1 VTSIAEYTLFG
12 GDFPLGRV
20 FEERPRV
27 TLELDRMVPSGD
39 TVMPYFWV
47 YDPECGLDAV
57 LATFETLPELRAV
70 TLMEDLGDRGL
81 FRAEWKPE
89 YMGIMRAIE
98 EAGVTVVSA
107 TGSNDGWTFEL
118 RADAPERLSAFQAH
132 CEEHDIDVSLARL
145 RQLSET
151 GRGDAYGVTDEQSE
165 ALLLAYE
172 RGYYRTPKAVSLA
185 ELADEVDITGQ
196 PFGSRLR
203 RGTHRLIENTL
214 ASDTES
220 T

>member
-1 VTSIAEYTLFG
+1 
-12 GDFPLGRV
+12 
-20 FEERPRV
+20 
-27 TLELDRMVPSGD
+27 
-39 TVMPYFWV
+39 
-47 YDPECGLDAV
+47 
-57 LATFETLPELRAV
+57 
-70 TLMEDLGDRGL
+70 
-81 FRAEWKPE
+81 
-89 YMGIMRAIE
+89 MRAIE